1 MVSRKMTPMKEL
13 RGKVAVITGAG
24 SGIGRAL
31 AGALAGEGCHLALV
45 DVDAAGLQETAA
57 ALQGRGVRVTTHVAD
72 VADRERMKALPAEI
86 EAEHGAIHLLFN
98 NAGVTIDKSFE
109 ESPLEELDFVVG
121 VNLWGVVH
129 GCHYFLPH
137 LKRQAVAHIV
147 NTSSL
152 AGFLGLPRQASY
164 CLTKA
169 AVKSLS
175 ESLRAELA
183 CHGIGVTS
191 IHPGTIRTRLLRRAA
206 AHSGAHRDQTERL
219 ARLMER
225 FGMPPEKLAR
235 KVVRAVKA
243 NRARVRIGFDS
254 YLADWLKR
262 LLPRAVHAPLQWG
275 FSRVMSRATAR

>member
-1 MVSRKMTPMKEL
+1 MKEL

-31 AGALAGEGCHLALV
+31 ARAFAEEGCHLALV
-45 DVDAAGLQETAA
+45 DIQPGGLQETAA
-57 ALQGRGVRVTTHVAD
+57 ALRERGLRVTTHVAD
-72 VADRERMKALPAEI
+72 VADRERMQALPAEI
-86 EAEHGAIHLLFN
+86 EAAHGAIHLLFN
-98 NAGVTIDKSFE
+98 NAGVTINKSFE
-109 ESPLEELDFVVG
+109 DSPLGEIDFVVG
-121 VNLWGVVH
+121 VNLWGVIH

-137 LKRQAVAHIV
+137 LKRQGEAHIV

-191 IHPGTIRTRLLRRAA
+191 IHPGTIRTNILRSAA
-206 AHSGAHRDQTERL
+206 ARSGSQREETERL
-219 ARLMER
+219 AGLMER
-225 FGMPPEKLAR
+225 FGMRPEKLAR
-235 KVVRAVKA
+235 RVVRAVKA

-254 YLADWLKR
+254 YLGDWLKR
-262 LLPRAVHAPLQWG
+262 LLPQAVHAPLQWG
-275 FSRVMSRATAR
+275 FSRAMRRVTPP

>member
-1 MVSRKMTPMKEL
+1 MREL
-13 RGKVAVITGAG
+13 RDKIAVVTGAG

-31 AGALAGEGCHLALV
+31 ALALADEGCRLALV
-45 DVDAAGLQETAA
+45 DINAGGLQETAA
-57 ALQGRGVRVTTHVAD
+57 ALEGRGLRVSTHVAD
-72 VADRERMKALPAEI
+72 VADRQRMKDLPVEI

-109 ESPLEELDFVVG
+109 ESPLEEIDFVMG
-121 VNLWGVVH
+121 VNLWGVIH

-137 LKRQAVAHIV
+137 LRKQAEAHIV

-191 IHPGTIRTRLLRRAA
+191 IHPGTIRTNLLRSAA
-206 AHSGAHRDQTERL
+206 GRSGANRGETERL

-225 FGMPPEKLAR
+225 FGMRPEKLAR
-235 KVVRAVKA
+235 RVVRAVKR
-243 NRARVRIGFDS
+243 NRPRVRIGFDS
-254 YLADWLKR
+254 FLSDWLKR
-262 LLPRAVHAPLQWG
+262 LLPQAVHAPLQWG
-275 FSRVMSRATAR
+275 FSRAMRGKDAPSRLAG